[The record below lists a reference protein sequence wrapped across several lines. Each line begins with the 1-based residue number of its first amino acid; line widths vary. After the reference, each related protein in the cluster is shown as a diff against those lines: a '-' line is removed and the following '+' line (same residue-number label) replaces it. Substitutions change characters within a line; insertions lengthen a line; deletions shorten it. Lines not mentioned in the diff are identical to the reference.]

1 MSLGQP
7 VELRIAR
14 RTDED
19 YQPPPKHP
27 LRAFEGSGHRLGAP
41 VPDFAPEIPGAF
53 PVASGSSHTASTPT
67 REPESMQ
74 TKFEVDQSK
83 PTTSIQ
89 LRLADGTRFGDCS
102 TVLSIL
108 THKNT

>member
-1 MSLGQP
+1 MSFGQP

-41 VPDFAPEIPGAF
+41 VPDFTPEIPGAF
-53 PVASGSSHTASTPT
+53 PVASGSSHAASTSTPT

-102 TVLSIL
+102 PVLIYSYS
-108 THKNT
+108 